1 MNASITWRCAPFE
14 QLTPSEIHDM
24 LQARSA
30 AFVVEQGCV
39 FLDIDG
45 VDPQCWHLVGY
56 ASLDSRLR
64 GNDSHP
70 RAGGDPILVAT
81 ARLVPP
87 GTKFAEPSIGRVV
100 TTCAVRGTGVGRLL
114 VKEALAQAEK
124 LWPRQAIRIGA
135 QKHLERFYGSL
146 GFVSASE
153 PYDED
158 GILHIEMLRPAST
171 VPDRSGQ
178 TVGQ

>member
-1 MNASITWRCAPFE
+1 MLFTAGGESKVITWRCAPFD
-14 QLTPSEIHDM
+14 QLTPREIHDM

-30 AFVVEQGCV
+30 AFVVEQNCV

-45 VDPQCWHLVGY
+45 VDPVCWHLVGY
-56 ASLDSRLR
+56 AD
-64 GNDSHP
+64 
-70 RAGGDPILVAT
+70 RALVAT

-100 TTCAVRGTGVGRLL
+100 TTRAVRGTGAGRLL
-114 VKEALAQAEK
+114 VKEALVHAER

-135 QKHLERFYGSL
+135 QRHLERFYASL
-146 GFVSASE
+146 GFVTASE

-158 GILHIEMLRPAST
+158 GILHIEMVRPAST

>member
-1 MNASITWRCAPFE
+1 MITWRCAPFD
-14 QLTPSEIHDM
+14 QLTPREIHDL

-30 AFVVEQGCV
+30 AFVVEQTCV

-45 VDPQCWHLVGY
+45 ADPACWHLVGY
-56 ASLDSRLR
+56 R
-64 GNDSHP
+64 GKE
-70 RAGGDPILVAT
+70 LVAT
-81 ARLVPP
+81 ARLIPP

-100 TTCAVRGTGVGRLL
+100 TTSAVRGTGVGRLL
-114 VKEALAQAEK
+114 MEEALAQAER

-146 GFVSASE
+146 GFVAASE

-171 VPDRSGQ
+171 IPDRSGQ